1 MLMRDKKDCLFLCQF
16 FYPEYVSSA
25 TLPFDTARALKQS
38 GLKVSAICG
47 YPKEYTKRKD
57 IPVKEI
63 HEGIEIT
70 RLRYLQM
77 DRKSFLGRAVNYLS
91 LIVNMILHI
100 PVMAGYKMIFV
111 YSNPPF
117 LPVIAVWI
125 KKLFRCK
132 LIFISYDVYPEIG
145 IRSGKIRKGSMV
157 DKCFRVVNHA
167 IEKNADF
174 VIACSEDMKV
184 FWEGKRNLH
193 HGKVV
198 SIPNWYQDTD
208 INTSGRNSNLLSGII
223 KENDLLVSYLGN
235 LGTCQDLRTILN
247 CIRKMKDEVEVH
259 FLFAGH
265 GNKMEKLKE
274 IVQKESLGQVHIFPF
289 LQGNDYDAALAR
301 SDIFIVSL
309 IPHLKGLCSPSKA
322 SGYFMAGKPVLA
334 IMDTG
339 MELSVDIIENRCGYV
354 IENTHCKELK
364 DKILYLKKN
373 PHVKSEMGA
382 SAKALFIEKYEKNVC
397 LRKYV
402 ELVKRIICDV

>member
-1 MLMRDKKDCLFLCQF
+1 MLMKDKKDCLFLCQF

-25 TLPFDTARALKQS
+25 TLPFDTARALQQS
-38 GLKVSAICG
+38 GMKVGVICG
-47 YPKEYTKRKD
+47 YPKEYTERKD

-63 HEGIEIT
+63 HKGIEIT

-100 PVMAGYKMIFV
+100 PVMAGYKVIFV

-117 LPVIAVWI
+117 LPVIAVWA
-125 KKLFRCK
+125 KKLFRCR
-132 LIFISYDVYPEIG
+132 LVFVSYDVYPEIG
-145 IRSGKIRKGSMV
+145 IRSGKIRKGGMV

-167 IEKNADF
+167 VEKNADA
-174 VIACSEDMKV
+174 VVACSEDMRV
-184 FWEGKRNLH
+184 FWEENRNLR
-193 HGKVV
+193 HGKTV

-208 INTSGRNSNLLSGII
+208 INASGKNSNLLSGII

-235 LGTCQDLRTILN
+235 LGTCQDLGTILN

-274 IVQKESLGQVHIFPF
+274 IVQEESLRQVHIFPF
-289 LQGNDYDAALAR
+289 LQGNDYDAVLAR

-309 IPHLKGLCSPSKA
+309 IPHLRGLCSPSKA
-322 SGYFMAGKPVLA
+322 SGYLMAGKPVLA
-334 IMDTG
+334 IMDAG
-339 MELSVDIIENRCGYV
+339 MEVARDIIDGGCGYV
-354 IENTHCKELK
+354 VNNGESNELK
-364 DKILYLKKN
+364 EKIEYLLKN
-373 PHVKSEMGA
+373 VDLRYQMGR
-382 SAKALFIEKYEKNVC
+382 SSREIFLQKYEKNIC
-397 LRKYV
+397 LKQYV
-402 ELVKRIICDV
+402 DLGKKIYFDH